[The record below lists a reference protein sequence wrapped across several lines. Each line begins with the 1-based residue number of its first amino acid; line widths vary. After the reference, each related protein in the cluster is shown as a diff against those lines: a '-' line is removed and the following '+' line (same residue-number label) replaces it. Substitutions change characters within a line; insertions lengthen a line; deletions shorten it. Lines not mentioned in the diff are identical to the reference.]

1 MNQKPHLRVRV
12 AVMLA
17 STAVAGLG
25 AGAPAAFAADQ
36 GQGAAHRSQHKLTAS
51 LSGAAEIPGPGDSD
65 GTGKARIQ
73 FKKNSICFKLSWRNI
88 AAPTAAHIH
97 EGSATEAGPV
107 VVTLFSA
114 PEGLRAP
121 KGHARGCVAVA
132 PALIEEIRS
141 DPSDYY
147 VNVHN
152 APFPGGAIRGQL
164 HR

>member
-1 MNQKPHLRVRV
+1 MTQKPHLRVRV

-17 STAVAGLG
+17 STAVAGLA
-25 AGAPAAFAADQ
+25 AGAPAAFADQ

-51 LSGAAEIPGPGDSD
+51 LSGAEEAPGPGDPD

-73 FKKNSICFKLSWRNI
+73 FKGDSICFKLSWRNI

-97 EGSATEAGPV
+97 EAPAGEAGPV

-114 PEGLRAP
+114 PEGLRSP
-121 KGHARGCVAVA
+121 KGHARGCVEVA
-132 PALIEEIRS
+132 PALIADIRS

-147 VNVHN
+147 VNIHN